1 MPKRSPGIS
10 STTEPPIEPGNQA
23 ELDDIAGKVAAELQ
37 PDPAAPDAK
46 AAATDELVDV
56 ATEKLDELAQH
67 PEDVQ
72 RTLQLLTEEE
82 LATVIELG
90 FGLVAD
96 SRGKH
101 WEITERRSLRIA
113 KWLKLSLEKHAE
125 VLKWL
130 AAFLPELVTALLLS
144 YEVWTRIKL
153 DGELKV
159 QKAKEVQREEPAAS

>member
-1 MPKRSPGIS
+1 MGKKVSTS
-10 STTEPPIEPGNQA
+10 TTTEPPIEPGSQT
-23 ELDDIAGKVAAELQ
+23 ELDEIAGKVAAEI
-37 PDPAAPDAK
+37 DPAAPDAK

-56 ATEKLDELAQH
+56 ATEKLDELAKH
-67 PEDVQ
+67 PEEVQ
-72 RTLQLLTEEE
+72 RTLELLTEEE

-125 VLKWL
+125 LLKWL

-153 DGELKV
+153 DAEV
-159 QKAKEVQREEPAAS
+159 AKKKKEQAPATEQTA

>member
-1 MPKRSPGIS
+1 MAKTRS
-10 STTEPPIEPGNQA
+10 STSSTGDPPIEPGSQT
-23 ELDDIAGKVAAELQ
+23 ELDEIAGKVAAELQ

-56 ATEKLDELAQH
+56 ATEKLDELAKH
-67 PEDVQ
+67 PEEVQ
-72 RTLQLLTEEE
+72 RTLALLTEEE

-125 VLKWL
+125 LLRWL

-153 DGELKV
+153 DAEV
-159 QKAKEVQREEPAAS
+159 AKKKKETPAIETPA